1 MEPAEDLETIPASP
15 AGTETAT
22 LASPPP
28 RPRPPSLP
36 VSASSTSAARPHLTT
51 DRSTAS
57 TPRDAMHAEE
67 IARTRTFAKMALV
80 VAAVLSVALALAGGH
95 PTAKAALFG
104 ALASMVVSVGWLL
117 VVTRD
122 PARFSQTKVNVAAVP
137 GFVAVI
143 AGIHYWGVTSPAAAV
158 LLFGIYFFALGASMR
173 AVVGFY
179 LLGAGGHLVL
189 SILVMSG
196 TIPDLGVVPSRT
208 MVLRDQVISQGVVQV
223 LYLAALLFG
232 RRSRRVTI
240 TAVERLEQAVRAVSV
255 REALLAEARQE
266 LDRQLRIGG
275 PGRYSEQ
282 VVGSFQ
288 LGNLLGRGGMGEVY
302 EAVDVRNGGEAAVKL
317 LHPTALGDEG
327 ALGRFMRE
335 AMIAAK
341 LKSPHVARV
350 LEVGTTAGEIPF
362 IAMERLHG
370 DDLMRH
376 LRKVRRLPGAEVI
389 AMVRQAAA
397 ALAEAHAAGYVHRDL
412 KPSNLFLHEGATPI
426 WKVLDFGVSKVPGH
440 DGTLTAGRIVG
451 TPGYMSPE
459 QTRAESIDRRSDLF
473 SLAAIAYRS
482 LTGHPPFPGKDVPT
496 IMLEVATRMP
506 TQPSQLADLP
516 RDVDRVLAL
525 ALAKDPRHRFPD
537 AAAFADAL
545 AAAFGERLPEDLR
558 RLAEARI
565 ALEPWGLRLRD
576 G

>member
-1 MEPAEDLETIPASP
+1 VEPAEDLETIT
-15 AGTETAT
+15 AGAETQT
-22 LASPPP
+22 LANPPP
-28 RPRPPSLP
+28 RPRAPSLAP
-36 VSASSTSAARPHLTT
+36 GASSTSAARPQLTT

-57 TPRDAMHAEE
+57 TPREAMYAEE
-67 IARTRTFAKMALV
+67 IARTRTFAKMALL
-80 VAAVLSVALALAGGH
+80 VAAVLSVALAAAGGH

-104 ALASMVVSVGWLL
+104 ALASMCVSVGWLL
-117 VVTRD
+117 VVSRD

-137 GFVAVI
+137 GFLAVI
-143 AGIHYWGVTSPAAAV
+143 AGIHYWGIASPAAAV
-158 LLFGIYFFALGASMR
+158 LLFGIYFFALGASTR

-189 SILVMSG
+189 SILVISE
-196 TIPDLGVVPSRT
+196 TIPELAVVPSRT
-208 MVLRDQVISQGVVQV
+208 MVLRDQVISQCVIHV

-275 PGRYSEQ
+275 PGRYTEQ

-335 AMIAAK
+335 AVIAAK

-376 LRKVRRLPGAEVI
+376 LRKVRRLPGAEVV

-412 KPSNLFLHEGATPI
+412 KPSNLFLHEGPTPV

-440 DGTLTAGRIVG
+440 GGTLTAGRIVG

-459 QTRAESIDRRSDLF
+459 QTRAEEVDRRSDLF

-545 AAAFGERLPEDLR
+545 AAAFAERLSEDLR

-565 ALEPWGLRLRD
+565 ALEPWGLRIAV
-576 G
+576 